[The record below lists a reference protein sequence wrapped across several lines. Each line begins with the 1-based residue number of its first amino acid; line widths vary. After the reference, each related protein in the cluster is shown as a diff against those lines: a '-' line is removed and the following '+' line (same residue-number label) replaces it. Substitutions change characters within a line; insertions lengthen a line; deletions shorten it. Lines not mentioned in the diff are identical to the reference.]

1 MPRTTEQNESIRDKR
16 KTKILERT
24 LKLFAING
32 FDSVTIDDI
41 TVACNCSHGLFYH
54 YFKSKEDVF
63 NALIELKNDKY
74 KNYLIP
80 KDEALAAGGIKGIQI
95 ICDFCEKFINAPD
108 DAVYFSRLS
117 TIRRYTTTSYNEAL
131 LGEDPF
137 PYLVQLIK
145 QGQTDGTIVSGDPQE
160 IADVFADFIN
170 GATYRR
176 VFEGSEKYKPVS
188 SSMIIRIFQ
197 K

>member
-1 MPRTTEQNESIRDKR
+1 MPRTSEQNESIRDKR

-24 LKLFAING
+24 LRLFAING

-63 NALIELKNDKY
+63 NALIELKNEKY
-74 KNYLIP
+74 KDYLIP
-80 KDEALAAGGIKGIQI
+80 KNAAIEAGGIKGLKL
-95 ICDFCEKFINAPD
+95 ICDYCEKFIGAPD
-108 DAVYFSRLS
+108 EAIYLSRLS
-117 TIRRYTTTSYNEAL
+117 TTRRYTTTSYNEAL

-137 PYLVQLIK
+137 PYLVDLIK
-145 QGQTDGTIVSGDPQE
+145 QGQIEGTVIAGDSQE
-160 IADVFADFIN
+160 IANVFVDFIN

-176 VFEGSEKYKPVS
+176 IFEGSEKYQPVS
-188 SSMIIRIFQ
+188 SLMIIRIFQ